1 MIMKQLNPF
10 FEYLNTKQWLTIG
23 LFIILWGVSTLF
35 YWKKYQ
41 WNPSSMV
48 NFGLEFALQNDS
60 ETPENAILFK
70 GETGDLGA
78 GYDGQIFYYFSRPL
92 ANLNL
97 DWPKGFDES
106 YRAPRIGY
114 PLLIA
119 IFGIFGKSFAI
130 FGMYFWNI
138 SLIIVSY
145 FFLRKL
151 LNEETKPYA
160 VLYLL
165 SPFALGSYYVLVS
178 DSVMVSLL
186 IIAYYFYVKEKW
198 IQFILLSSLAIL
210 TKEPALFLLF
220 PLGLL
225 ALLRMDWKRVIVVG
239 SVLVIPVCWHLYLSY
254 KFPNWRPGRLTDF
267 ILPFEGLISYS
278 ESIWRQLASGG
289 SIKELARLLSRFPLV
304 ILFFLGVF
312 LPFTGKIQKGWEFR
326 ISFLLV
332 MFMVG
337 TAGYYHFWSVYE
349 NVSRMFTL
357 SIPILLLLM
366 NEDRQIRKQEYILM
380 TLLILVFFL
389 LKVLFISKQM
399 NFQVGF

>member
-1 MIMKQLNPF
+1 MVFKRLDPIFL
-10 FEYLNTKQWLTIG
+10 YLNSKQWLSVTMF
-23 LFIILWGVSTLF
+23 LILWGLSTLS
-35 YWKKYQ
+35 YWKKYE

-48 NFGLEFALQNDS
+48 NFGHEFALQNQS
-60 ETPENAILFK
+60 ETPLNSILFK

-92 ANLNL
+92 ANFNLN
-97 DWPKGFDES
+97 WPKGFDES

-119 IFGIFGKSFAI
+119 MFGIFGKGFAI

-138 SLIIVSY
+138 SLILLSY

-151 LNEETKPYA
+151 LDEKTKPYA
-160 VLYLL
+160 ILYLL

-186 IIAYYFYVKEKW
+186 IIAYYFYVKENW
-198 IQFILLSSLAIL
+198 IPFILLSSLAIL

-220 PLGLL
+220 PIGLA
-225 ALLRMDWKRVIVVG
+225 ALVNKDWKRMVVVG
-239 SVLVIPVCWHLYLSY
+239 VVLVGPVCWHLYLSY
-254 KFPNWRPGRLTDF
+254 RFPNWRPGRLTDF
-267 ILPFEGLISYS
+267 ILPFEGLISYM
-278 ESIWRQLASGG
+278 ESIWRQLASG
-289 SIKELARLLSRFPLV
+289 SNFKEVARLFSRFPLV
-304 ILFFLGVF
+304 ILFFLGAF

-326 ISFLLV
+326 ISFLLI
-332 MFMVG
+332 MFMVA

-357 SIPILLLLM
+357 SIPVLLLLM
-366 NEDRQIRKQEYILM
+366 NADKQIRKEEYIFV
-380 TLLILVFFL
+380 TLAILFLFLI
-389 LKVLFISKQM
+389 KVLFISKQM
-399 NFQVGF
+399 SYQIGF

>member
-1 MIMKQLNPF
+1 MIFRRLNPIF
-10 FEYLNTKQWLTIG
+10 DFLNAKQWLTII
-23 LFIILWGVSTLF
+23 LFVLLWAVSSF
-35 YWKKYQ
+35 SYWKKYD

-48 NFGLEFALQNDS
+48 NFGYEFAMQNKS
-60 ETPENAILFK
+60 ETPQNAILFK

-92 ANLNL
+92 SNFNLV
-97 DWPKGFDES
+97 WPKGFDES

-114 PLLIA
+114 PFLIA
-119 IFGIFGKSFAI
+119 LFGIFGKSFAI

-138 SLIIVSY
+138 ALILLSY
-145 FFLRKL
+145 VFLRKL
-151 LNEETKPYA
+151 LDEETKPYA
-160 VLYLL
+160 ILYLL

-186 IIAYYFYVKEKW
+186 IIAYYFYRKEKW

-225 ALLRMDWKRVIVVG
+225 ALVQRDWKRTIVVG
-239 SVLVIPVCWHLYLSY
+239 SVLIIPVCWHLYLSY

-267 ILPFEGLISYS
+267 ILPFEGLISYM
-278 ESIWRQLASGG
+278 ESIWRQLDSG
-289 SIKELARLLSRFPLV
+289 IQLKELARLFSRFPLV
-304 ILFFLGVF
+304 LLFFLGVF
-312 LPFTGKIQKGWEFR
+312 LPFTGNIKKGWEFR
-326 ISFLLV
+326 ISFLLI

-357 SIPILLLLM
+357 SIPVLLFLM
-366 NEDRQIRKQEYILM
+366 KEDKQIRKEEYIIVTIFVLF
-380 TLLILVFFL
+380 LFL

-399 NFQVGF
+399 GFQVGF